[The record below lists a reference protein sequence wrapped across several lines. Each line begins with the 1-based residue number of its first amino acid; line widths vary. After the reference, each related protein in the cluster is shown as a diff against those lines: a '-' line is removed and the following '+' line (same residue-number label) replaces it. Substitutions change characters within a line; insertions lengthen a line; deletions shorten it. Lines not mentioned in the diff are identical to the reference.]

1 MARKKIFK
9 KNEKSFVNIIYT
21 IICFLKPKPNFL
33 NKTEN
38 DFPDFDN
45 NRKII
50 SSQIKNRQL
59 NLANLHSYQK
69 LAMT

>member
-1 MARKKIFK
+1 MLYTLL
-9 KNEKSFVNIIYT
+9 FV
-21 IICFLKPKPNFL
+21 FFKPKPNFL
-33 NKTEN
+33 NKREN

-45 NRKII
+45 NREII
-50 SSQIKNRQL
+50 SSQIKNRQV